1 MRVRTYT
8 WLSGNEATF
17 SVVSAG
23 APSIT
28 EKYQG
33 THLPLG
39 VSGGLHGEPGPLSPH
54 GKVMALPLVRIVS
67 KEATRT
73 RFK

>member
-1 MRVRTYT
+1 MRVKTYT

-23 APSIT
+23 TPSIT

-54 GKVMALPLVRIVS
+54 GKVVPLPLVRAVS
-67 KEATRT
+67 KKATKA